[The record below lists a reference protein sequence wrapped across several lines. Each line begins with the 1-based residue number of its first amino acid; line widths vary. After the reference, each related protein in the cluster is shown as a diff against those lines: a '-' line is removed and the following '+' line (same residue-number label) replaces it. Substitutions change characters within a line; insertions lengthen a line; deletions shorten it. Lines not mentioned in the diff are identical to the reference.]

1 MLHFIGIN
9 DAFRQTLWNLF
20 SVPNGNNAMAG
31 NPKSMNLFD
40 QRAGFDSLHDKEE
53 LPLKAGFSVNKA
65 ASAESRAAQM
75 TIFYAGQVIVFN
87 DFPGD
92 KANEI
97 IELASRGSSQKF
109 STSVSNSAK
118 STADSSNLIPPH

>member
-1 MLHFIGIN
+1 MRSSCVSD
-9 DAFRQTLWNLF
+9 DAWASLDDVVSMAPAAAKENVDPHGAPEYHLWNE
-20 SVPNGNNAMAG
+20 G
-31 NPKSMNLFD
+31 
-40 QRAGFDSLHDKEE
+40 
-53 LPLKAGFSVNKA
+53 VNKA
-65 ASAESRAAQM
+65 ASSESRAAQM